1 MEAGSTIA
9 GKYRLNRLRGTGG
22 MATVWSATNVFTER
36 EFAIKF
42 MLPQVARTPEA
53 ARRFLLEAKVSARIN
68 HPNIIEVIDVGQAE
82 DGSLFLV
89 MELLTGVS
97 LDVAVRRQQ
106 PPMTVVDFAGIMKE
120 VAEALAAA
128 HRSGVIHRDLKPT
141 NVFLHKDRDGNVVP
155 KVLDFGVSKILEE
168 EANTA
173 LTMVGTVLGSPLYM
187 SPEQAMG
194 AAGIDGRTDVFAF
207 GGILFEA
214 LTGQRA
220 FDAPNFNALIVTIA
234 TKQPK
239 SIDDVAPTLPE
250 SLRAL
255 VRDCMVTDKTKRLA
269 SFEMIVGRL
278 TSMHDELE
286 KAAVSL
292 PSPYGAERPSDP
304 DATNALP
311 VVGRKS
317 DRPAAPASPK
327 GPASGHAKA
336 AAPASAAGTSAQ
348 AQGQAQGSPSAAPS
362 PPGGHPSPLAMQIS
376 TTPSAFAPSRSPLEV
391 WLRDAETYVRGL
403 PPRTVALAAGGA
415 GAVVL
420 LLIVVGIAAAFTRG
434 GGGGSTAAGKSSGG
448 GTVAA
453 ASPQPTET
461 TAEPPRPAPTATIPS
476 ADESAQVPVVSID
489 SLPVATRGAPARGN
503 GRLSIAAV
511 SGRCAVSVDGV
522 ARGTTPLASFELPAG
537 AHRVECVWPGG
548 RARTASVSVAEGTA
562 THYKFA
568 LDD

>member
-9 GKYRLNRLRGTGG
+9 GKYRLNRLLGTGG
-22 MATVWSATNVFTER
+22 MASVWSATNVFTER

-106 PPMTVVDFAGIMKE
+106 PPMTVADFVAIMKE

-141 NVFLHKDRDGNVVP
+141 NVFLHKDRDGRVVP

-168 EANTA
+168 EQNNA
-173 LTMVGTVLGSPLYM
+173 LTVVGTVLGSPLYM

-214 LTGQRA
+214 LTGLRA

-239 SIDDVAPTLPE
+239 SIDEVGPNLPE
-250 SLRAL
+250 PLRAL
-255 VRDCMVTDKTKRLA
+255 VRDCMVTDKTKRLG
-269 SFEMIVGRL
+269 SFEAIVERL
-278 TSMHDELE
+278 NTMEPQLAE
-286 KAAVSL
+286 VTLRL

-311 VVGRKS
+311 VMMRKS
-317 DRPAAPASPK
+317 DRPP
-327 GPASGHAKA
+327 A
-336 AAPASAAGTSAQ
+336 AAPAGQPSVKVPSAPPVPAVQVPAPAAAQ
-348 AQGQAQGSPSAAPS
+348 SPSGP
-362 PPGGHPSPLAMQIS
+362 PPGGHPSPLAMQI
-376 TTPSAFAPSRSPLEV
+376 TTPSAQAPSRTAA
-391 WLRDAETYVRGL
+391 WLRDAQTYVRGL
-403 PPRTVALAAGGA
+403 PPKTLALAAGG
-415 GAVVL
+415 GSLVL
-420 LLIVVGIAAAFTRG
+420 LVLIVIGIAATFSHG
-434 GGGGSTAAGKSSGG
+434 GGTSQAAVKGSTAPTGSAAP
-448 GTVAA
+448 GTTT
-453 ASPQPTET
+453 PPTVT
-461 TAEPPRPAPTATIPS
+461 EPPRPVASANVPS
-476 ADESAQVPVVSID
+476 ADESAEVPVVSID
-489 SLPVATRGAPARGN
+489 SLPVATRGAPAKGN
-503 GRLSIAAV
+503 GRLSIVATP
-511 SGRCAVSVDGV
+511 GRCSVTIDGV
-522 ARGTTPLASFELPAG
+522 QRGMTPLGAVEVPAG
-537 AHRVECVWPGG
+537 AHRVDCAVAGG
-548 RARTASVSVAEGTA
+548 RTRTVSVNVAEGTA